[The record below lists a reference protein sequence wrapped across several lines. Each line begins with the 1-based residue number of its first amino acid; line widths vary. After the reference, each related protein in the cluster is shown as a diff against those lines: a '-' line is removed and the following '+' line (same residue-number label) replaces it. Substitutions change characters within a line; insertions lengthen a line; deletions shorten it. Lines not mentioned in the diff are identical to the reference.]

1 MIRRL
6 RRRHLV
12 MALLL
17 AVIVP
22 LILAAGLLARRDF
35 PVASLPATLLAP

>member
-6 RRRHLV
+6 RRRHFV

-17 AVIVP
+17 AIGIP
-22 LILAAGLLARRDF
+22 LILAVALLSRRDF
-35 PVASLPATLLAP
+35 PVAPLPASLLAP

>member
-12 MALLL
+12 MAMLL
-17 AVIVP
+17 AIIVP
-22 LILAAGLLARRDF
+22 LILAAGLLVRPEF
-35 PVASLPATLLAP
+35 PVATIPSSLAP

>member
-12 MALLL
+12 MVLLL

-22 LILAAGLLARRDF
+22 LVLATGLLARRDF
-35 PVASLPATLLAP
+35 PVAPLPAPLASP

>member
-6 RRRHLV
+6 RRRHFV

-22 LILAAGLLARRDF
+22 LILAVGLLSRRDF
-35 PVASLPATLLAP
+35 PVAPLPAIILAP